1 MEGKTLNSKQIQKL
15 RGLAHHLNPLVHL
28 GKTGMTEALIKEV
41 DRNLEDHE
49 LIKVRVTADDRFARR
64 SLVEEL
70 VTATRATEVQLVGKV
85 AILYRQAKEP
95 TIVV

>member
-1 MEGKTLNSKQIQKL
+1 MEGKTLNSKQIRKL
-15 RGLAHHLNPLVHL
+15 RGLAHHLNPLVQL
-28 GKTGMTEALIKEV
+28 GKTGMTPALIKEV

-49 LIKVRVTADDRFARR
+49 LIKVRVTADDRFARQ

-70 VTATRATEVQLVGKV
+70 IAVTRATEVQVIGNV
-85 AILYRQAKEP
+85 AVLYRQAKEP